1 MYDRFKRR
9 IDYLRVS
16 VTDRCNL
23 RCRYCMPAEG
33 VALEQHEDMLS
44 FEQIT
49 AIVRTAT
56 GLGVTKIRLTG
67 GEPLVRSGIVTLV
80 EQLAAVQGIEKLA
93 MTTNGIL
100 LPRYAKELRNAGL
113 TAVNISLD
121 TLDAGRYAELTR
133 GGKVHAAVAGVDAAV
148 AAGFRTIK
156 INTVVGPDTSQEE
169 LLALAAFCAERGIL
183 LQRIRQYTLTTSKLD
198 DTTYDRPPS
207 CSECNRI
214 RLTANGKLKPCL
226 HSDTEI
232 PVDFADI
239 AGSLERAVAAK
250 PFHGAACTNRSM
262 MQIGG

>member
-1 MYDRFKRR
+1 MNRYVRHRSLLPDPAWQR
-9 IDYLRVS
+9 LAQV
-16 VTDRCNL
+16 RCV
-23 RCRYCMPAEG
+23 
-33 VALEQHEDMLS
+33 VAG
-44 FEQIT
+44 
-49 AIVRTAT
+49 AG
-56 GLGVTKIRLTG
+56 GLGSTVIMLLNRLGPVQLDVWDPGVVDEPDLNRQLLSTPADI
-67 GEPLVRSGIVTLV
+67 GER
-80 EQLAAVQGIEKLA
+80 K
-93 MTTNGIL
+93 
-100 LPRYAKELRNAGL
+100 AGL

-121 TLDAGRYAELTR
+121 TLDAERYVELTR
-133 GGKVHAAVAGVDAAV
+133 GGKVDAAVAGVDAAV
-148 AAGFRTIK
+148 AAGFRIIK